1 MSTLRLAALAASFA
15 VLPSLAL
22 AADGLLPEGC
32 PTGRTFTQGPIS
44 VTGAFTR
51 ATAPHAQSAGG
62 YFTIHNSGAVAD
74 TFTGASTGAAS
85 DVGLHQMKMNGQVM
99 EMSPVDGG
107 LEVPPGGSVSLE
119 PMGYHLMLTGLGGPF
134 VAGQCVALTLHFAKA
149 GDLPVELN
157 IGSLSQASPPD
168 GTNGA
173 SIMPSGEMGM
183 SSMSMGM

>member
-1 MSTLRLAALAASFA
+1 MRLPILAAALAPLAL
-15 VLPSLAL
+15 LPSLAF

-32 PTGRTFTQGPIS
+32 PTGQTFTQGPIS

-62 YFTIHNSGAVAD
+62 YFTIHNSGATAD

-85 DVGLHQMKMNGQVM
+85 DAALHQMKMNGQVM
-99 EMSPVDGG
+99 EMSPVEGG
-107 LEVPPGGSVSLE
+107 LEIPPGGSVSLS
-119 PMGYHLMLTGLGGPF
+119 PMGYHLMLTGLSGPF

-149 GDLPVELN
+149 GDLDVQLN
-157 IGSLSQASPPD
+157 IGSLSQSAPPD
-168 GTNGA
+168 ATSSG
-173 SIMPSGEMGM
+173 SMPSGAMDM